1 MIIKIIWYRVFQFVF
16 NFGARVLPWRKAITV
31 MGAGSRQRLPELLNK
46 EGVSH
51 PMVVTDPG
59 LVKAGV
65 VSKVTKCLEEAG
77 IEYDLYDQVQP
88 NPTVATVNE
97 IQAKYIKGNC
107 DSIIAIGGGSAMD
120 AAKAAGARVVF
131 PNRTVNQMGGLLR
144 VWKKIPPFIA
154 IPTTS
159 GTGSET
165 TIAALITDQETH
177 HKYALMDLHLIP
189 KYAVLDPELVQ
200 GLPPQITGPTG
211 MDALTHAVEGYLCW
225 TVTTKE
231 SRAFALEAI
240 KLIYE
245 NLEKA
250 YKDGS
255 DLDARMNMMIA
266 SYKAG
271 FAFTRAGVGN
281 IHAIAH
287 TLGGLYNTPHGV
299 ANAVIMPIVLE
310 DYGSKVHKKLG
321 IMAEWAGLGKRDG
334 SLETDSKLAALFIN
348 SIRDMNERMGID
360 NHFDFIKEDDI
371 PQMIKWALKEC
382 NPIYPVPVVYS
393 PRHTYEIIKKI
404 QG

>member
-1 MIIKIIWYRVFQFVF
+1 
-16 NFGARVLPWRKAITV
+16 
-31 MGAGSRQRLPELLNK
+31 MGAGSIKRIPELLHK
-46 EGVSH
+46 DSSKGSGGISSGKH

-59 LVKAGV
+59 LMKAGV
-65 VSKVTKCLEEAG
+65 AGKVLQVLEDAG
-77 IEYDLYDQVQP
+77 IEYTLYDQVQP
-88 NPTVATVNE
+88 NPTVDTVNE
-97 IQAKYIKGNC
+97 IQAKYIESNC
-107 DSIIAIGGGSAMD
+107 NSIIAIGGGSAMD

-144 VWKKIPPFIA
+144 VWKKIPLFIA

-165 TIAALITDQETH
+165 TIAALITDSQTH

-189 KYAVLDPELVQ
+189 RYAVLDPELVV

-211 MDALTHAVEGYLCW
+211 MDALTHAVEAYLCW
-225 TVTTKE
+225 TYTTKE
-231 SRAFALEAI
+231 SRGFSLDAV

-250 YKDGS
+250 YSDGS
-255 DLDARMNMMIA
+255 DMDARMNMMIA

-310 DYGSKVHKKLG
+310 DYGEKVYKKLA
-321 IMAEWAGLGKRDG
+321 ILAECAGLGTRDE
-334 SLETDSKLAALFIN
+334 SSAKDKELAEKFIQ
-348 SIRDMNERMGID
+348 SIRDMNKRMELPD
-360 NHFDFIKEDDI
+360 HFDFIKEDDI

-393 PRHTYEIIKKI
+393 PKHTAEVIKKV
-404 QG
+404 QGKA